1 MEPIEGEVVAVQTLP
16 TEGGPREVLITIRVL
31 DYSKPVEPDCTEATS
46 EKHLEDLERKYQE
59 ESTRWQKFR
68 ESLMNL
74 GVSRRIR
81 IILDGVEQRKW

>member
-1 MEPIEGEVVAVQTLP
+1 MDPIEGEVVAVQTLP

-31 DYSKPVEPDCTEATS
+31 DYGKPVQPDCSDARD
-46 EKHLEDLERKYQE
+46 EKQLEDLERKYQE
-59 ESTRWQKFR
+59 EATRWQKFR

-74 GVSRRIR
+74 GVSRRVR